1 MMTDVFDD
9 ETYEPN
15 SIITPPSPV
24 SPQSAGSFGN
34 NQLLSA
40 SNRQQLSAL
49 QTPTPKASRGP
60 SPFRATSTH
69 APIQSLD
76 SSGSLIPCQGLQN
89 NNHGLYAKL
98 EPDPLTPRT
107 ISPGDT
113 MFDFIEEDF
122 ESDFGLFPEIA
133 TEFDLEL
140 YGKAS
145 QETKWDK
152 YPFSWTQAASSR
164 SIGTHHDTAVQ
175 LQKYNDESH
184 RQPQDISRW
193 RPRGVSRTSSVLNS
207 KSRPRRCDF
216 INPDTEQPCRKTF
229 SRPCD
234 LVRHKKS
241 VHDKRKRIIQCDR
254 CPVKKMFSRVD
265 ALKRHCRN
273 CHPEMHRY

>member
-1 MMTDVFDD
+1 MATPESVEYDLAAHSCSCGCESCGYTFQRGLFTAHTSDPAWYAAAYDHAPKLDRMMTDVFDD

-175 LQKYNDESH
+175 LQKYNDENLA
-184 RQPQDISRW
+184 DAISSILIRNN
-193 RPRGVSRTSSVLNS
+193 RAAKLSPDPAISS
-207 KSRPRRCDF
+207 
-216 INPDTEQPCRKTF
+216 DT
-229 SRPCD
+229 
-234 LVRHKKS
+234 KKVFTTNES
-241 VHDKRKRIIQCDR
+241 
-254 CPVKKMFSRVD
+254 
-265 ALKRHCRN
+265 A
-273 CHPEMHRY
+273 